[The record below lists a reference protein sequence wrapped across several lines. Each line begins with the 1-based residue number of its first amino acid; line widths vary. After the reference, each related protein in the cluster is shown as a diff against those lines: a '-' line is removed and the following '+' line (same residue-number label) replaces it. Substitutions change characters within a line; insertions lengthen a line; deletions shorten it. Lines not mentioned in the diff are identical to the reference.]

1 MNRPKGAVHAFT
13 SEAICDERLARGLP
27 LGRDG
32 WHRHCSLRRLFP
44 RPLLVDA
51 AHRERECRTGC
62 ISAAAQ
68 DRRQI
73 CRRAVGPSGPI
84 GSSSLPPCLGR
95 AAARR
100 EGERDRGAEER
111 GQEAGKTDSASTGGA
126 PRSTATK
133 SVLGGL
139 WVVPSI
145 RWSLLVLVAARQG
158 LGRGGA
164 AISAGA
170 H

>member
-84 GSSSLPPCLGR
+84 GSSSCPPWLGR
-95 AAARR
+95 AAARYR
-100 EGERDRGAEER
+100 EGERDPGAEER
-111 GQEAGKTDSASTGGA
+111 GQEAGKADSASTGGA

-133 SVLGGL
+133 SVLGL
-139 WVVPSI
+139 WVVPSL
-145 RWSLLVLVAARQG
+145 RWSLLVLVAERQR
-158 LGRGGA
+158 LG
-164 AISAGA
+164 
-170 H
+170 